1 MTYDSMRQ
9 FSQLEY
15 GKEKELTYLLN
26 EQHHEVRVADVEIR
40 GSFVQ
45 FETQPNR
52 RQTAVHCRFQ
62 SP

>member
-26 EQHHEVRVADVEIR
+26 EQHHEARVADV
-40 GSFVQ
+40 GSFII
-45 FETQPNR
+45 
-52 RQTAVHCRFQ
+52 
-62 SP
+62 